1 MTTKTTGS
9 AAQGVAPKTETK
21 TAQVEKS
28 TTAISPNGGAVEAK
42 ADRSK
47 TQVLTVADR
56 IARNEQLN
64 SLVDKHATYKE
75 TQQKIESFA
84 IGSDEHSQSLQ
95 LKDSKGNTFTTAHPA
110 ILKPVLALIRE
121 QVKQQVGVIESEI
134 LDFVI

>member
-9 AAQGVAPKTETK
+9 AVQGTATKTEAPKTE
-21 TAQVEKS
+21 KS
-28 TTAISPNGGAVEAK
+28 TTSIAPNGAAVETK
-42 ADRSK
+42 VADRSK

-64 SLVDKHATYKE
+64 SLVEKHTTYKE
-75 TQQKIESFA
+75 TQQKIENFA

-110 ILKPVLALIRE
+110 IIKPVLALIRE
-121 QVKQQVGVIESEI
+121 QVKQQVGVIEAEI
-134 LDFVI
+134 LDFII